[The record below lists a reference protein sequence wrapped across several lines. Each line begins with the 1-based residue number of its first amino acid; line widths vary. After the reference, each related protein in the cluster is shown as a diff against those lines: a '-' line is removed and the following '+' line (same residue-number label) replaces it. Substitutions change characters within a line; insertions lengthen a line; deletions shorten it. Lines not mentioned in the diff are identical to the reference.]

1 MFEDRGRLLVG
12 LVSGIAFGFL
22 LQKGRVAKFRVIMG
36 QFLLKDWTVV
46 KIMLTAVAVGA
57 VGVWA
62 MVTMGWTSLHIKP
75 AALAPVIIGG
85 LVFGVGIAIFGY
97 CPGTGVAACGE
108 GRRDAMVG
116 VLGMF
121 AGALAYVVAFPALQG
136 LANMW
141 GDWGKATFPQMLG
154 TSPWVFVA
162 ALVVM
167 ALALRLVAERRRRL
181 PA

>member
-1 MFEDRGRLLVG
+1 
-12 LVSGIAFGFL
+12 
-22 LQKGRVAKFRVIMG
+22 
-36 QFLLKDWTVV
+36 
-46 KIMLTAVAVGA
+46 
-57 VGVWA
+57 

-136 LANMW
+136 LAKMW

-167 ALALRLVAERRRRL
+167 ALTLRLVADRRRRL